1 MRVNK
6 KGNARNEVESGEDRN
21 QKKEERIDI
30 KIPFD
35 MKIFWKNIDEKF
47 FLRSDQTS
55 LNEVNHLVQLYSKYG
70 KCLLF
75 TN

>member
-1 MRVNK
+1 MRANK
-6 KGNARNEVESGEDRN
+6 KGNAGNEVDSGEERN

-47 FLRSDQTS
+47 FLRSDLIS
-55 LNEVNHLVQLYSKYG
+55 VNEVNHLVQLYSKYG
-70 KCLLF
+70 KSL
-75 TN
+75 